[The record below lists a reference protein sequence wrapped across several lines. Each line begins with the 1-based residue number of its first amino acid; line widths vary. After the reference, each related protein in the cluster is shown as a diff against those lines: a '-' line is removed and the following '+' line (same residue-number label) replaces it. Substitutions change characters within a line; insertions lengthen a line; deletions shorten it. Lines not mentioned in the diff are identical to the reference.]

1 MSLKNR
7 LVFLKLG
14 GSLITDKNQART
26 PRRELLGQLAQAIQS
41 ARKMHPDIQLLIGHG
56 SGSFGHVA
64 ANKYGTRQGVKTPA
78 EWKGFAQVWLDASS
92 LNRLVIAALST
103 AGIPAVSFPLSAAAL
118 AQDGRLLAWETTP
131 IQRALMAELVP
142 VVYGDVA
149 FDIQRGGTIIST
161 EEIFEYLAA
170 LLKPSRILL
179 AGIEPGVW
187 QDYPKNTQL
196 ITAITPASLPEVQKS
211 LGGSASIDVTG
222 GMVSKVH
229 QALKLVQNVPD
240 LDVFIFSGLEPG
252 AVIEAFGDHPPGTR
266 LYIDSQ
272 TDLD

>member
-1 MSLKNR
+1 MSLPNR

-26 PRRELLGQLAQAIQS
+26 PRRELLAQLAQAIQS
-41 ARKMHPDIQLLIGHG
+41 ARKMYPEMQLLIAHG

-64 ANKYGTRQGVKTPA
+64 ADKFGTRQGVNSPA

-92 LNRLVIAALST
+92 LNRLVITALST

-118 AQDGRLLAWETTP
+118 AQDGRLLAWETIP

-142 VVYGDVA
+142 VVYGDVV

-161 EEIFEYLAA
+161 EEIFEYLAPR
-170 LLKPSRILL
+170 LKPSRILL

-187 QDYPKNTQL
+187 QDYPQNTHL
-196 ITAITPASLPEVQKS
+196 ITDITPASLSKVQKS

-222 GMVSKVH
+222 GMFSKVH
-229 QALKLVQNVPD
+229 QALKLVQDVPG
-240 LDVFIFSGLEPG
+240 LEVFIFSGQEPG
-252 AVIEAFGDHPPGTR
+252 AVIKAFGDHPPGTR